1 MNFEIMDK
9 QPLVSII
16 VPIYKVPERFLRQCI
31 ESCINQTL
39 REIEII
45 LVDDGSPDTCG
56 KICDEYANK
65 DLRVKVIH
73 KENGG
78 LVSARNAGFD
88 IVKGEWH
95 MYLDGDDWI
104 DENTC
109 EKLLEN
115 IKDFPDV
122 NIVFWNCI
130 QELGDNSIKGKWEWH
145 CDESRKLYK
154 DSECQELSRNVL
166 IYKSGIATAYSKLI
180 NTDYA
185 RQYGIK
191 HDNRLRQ
198 GMEGTEFSLRVFYHA
213 KKALFIKEYFNHYRY
228 NDTSISKRIDEK
240 NTQCLMDCMNV
251 MAEDVAKMSHGKS
264 FENALY
270 QRIVYAL
277 IAVAMNTYFHP
288 NILDNVWTAARKF
301 ANIINQNDICRK
313 AISYTSLT
321 ELDTQRRIALLFMKV
336 RLYILLKPIAI
347 AKQKLLKRG
356 YYNY

>member
-109 EKLLEN
+109 EK
-115 IKDFPDV
+115 
-122 NIVFWNCI
+122 
-130 QELGDNSIKGKWEWH
+130 
-145 CDESRKLYK
+145 
-154 DSECQELSRNVL
+154 
-166 IYKSGIATAYSKLI
+166 
-180 NTDYA
+180 
-185 RQYGIK
+185 
-191 HDNRLRQ
+191 
-198 GMEGTEFSLRVFYHA
+198 
-213 KKALFIKEYFNHYRY
+213 
-228 NDTSISKRIDEK
+228 
-240 NTQCLMDCMNV
+240 
-251 MAEDVAKMSHGKS
+251 
-264 FENALY
+264 
-270 QRIVYAL
+270 
-277 IAVAMNTYFHP
+277 
-288 NILDNVWTAARKF
+288 
-301 ANIINQNDICRK
+301 
-313 AISYTSLT
+313 
-321 ELDTQRRIALLFMKV
+321 
-336 RLYILLKPIAI
+336 
-347 AKQKLLKRG
+347 
-356 YYNY
+356 